1 VILLYDNVENPLFGG
16 HGRPAARDLGCNNTR
31 PSGPGCSA
39 DCLRDMKTKILIV
52 DDSRIFRSAVAE
64 SLTGEADIEVIG
76 SVWSGEKAIEFIRSN
91 PPHLVT
97 LDVEM
102 PGMGGLET
110 LEAIQ
115 KINASQKGVHPI
127 GVIMLS
133 SHTQEGADITVS
145 ALEKGAFDFIPKP
158 MGGDPRENL
167 KILRRELI
175 ERIRH
180 FVAKRISPPISSTPA
195 DSRPLVEKSLEASIS
210 SKIRGILIGVS
221 TGGPRA
227 LAEILPPLC
236 EKVDVPIFIVQHMPP
251 AFTQSLAE
259 SLHRRCR
266 YTVKE
271 ARDSDVVQEQHAYI
285 APGGRHM
292 LLNRQ
297 RNTVT
302 TVVNDQ
308 PPENG
313 YRPSVD
319 ILFRSGAAVYGRDV
333 IGLILTG
340 MGTDGTEGA
349 RVLKRTGAMVIAQD
363 EKTSVVW
370 GMPGRVKASGNVDK
384 VLALGKIPGALVD
397 IMQRSV

>member
-1 VILLYDNVENPLFGG
+1 
-16 HGRPAARDLGCNNTR
+16 
-31 PSGPGCSA
+31 
-39 DCLRDMKTKILIV
+39 MKTKILII

-64 SLTGEADIEVIG
+64 SLAGEADFEVIG
-76 SVWSGEKAIEFIRSN
+76 SVWSGEKAIEFIQSS

-110 LEAIQ
+110 LRAIQ
-115 KINASQKGVHPI
+115 RINASKKEVNPI

-133 SHTQEGADITVS
+133 SYTQEGADITVR
-145 ALEKGAFDFIPKP
+145 ALEMGAFDFIPKP
-158 MGGDPRENL
+158 AGGNHRENL
-167 KILRRELI
+167 EMLRHQLV

-180 FVAKRISPPISSTPA
+180 FEAKRLPLPVSRSPA
-195 DSRPLVEKSLEASIS
+195 DRRPQAEKYPRVPLP
-210 SKIRGILIGVS
+210 SKIGGVMIGVS

-227 LAEILPPLC
+227 LSEILPPLC

-251 AFTQSLAE
+251 AFTQSLAR

-266 YTVKE
+266 YTVME
-271 ARDSDVVQEQHAYI
+271 GRDNDVVQEQHVYI

-292 LLNRQ
+292 LLARQ
-297 RNTVT
+297 RNTVR

-308 PPENG
+308 PPQNG

-319 ILFRSGAAVYGRDV
+319 ILFRSGAEVYGRDV
-333 IGLILTG
+333 IGVILTG
-340 MGTDGTEGA
+340 MGTDGTDGA
-349 RVLKRTGAMVIAQD
+349 RILKRTGAIVIAQD

-370 GMPGRVKASGNVDK
+370 GMPGRVKASGNADQ
-384 VLALGKIPGALVD
+384 VLPLEEIPGTLVD
-397 IMQRSV
+397 IMRQCV